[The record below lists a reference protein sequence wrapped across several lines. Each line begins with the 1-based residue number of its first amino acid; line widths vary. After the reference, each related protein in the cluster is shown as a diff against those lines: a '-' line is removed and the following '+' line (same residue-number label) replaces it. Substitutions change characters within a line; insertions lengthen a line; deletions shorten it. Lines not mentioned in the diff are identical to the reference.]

1 MAKSCNQKLK
11 ILYLMELLKE
21 KSQRNEMSS
30 MQEII
35 DFLAQKG
42 IQAERKS
49 IYDDMDA
56 LRVYGMDIRYNRK
69 RPGGY
74 YLVTDG
80 AEESQINPP
89 KKAENFQTQHEKDG
103 ETKRLKL
110 LCEKKFQP
118 QVENFFGRILNEK
131 EKEEEQ
137 VILTVEHTLDL
148 ELYGW
153 LAAMGKQV
161 KLVKPKK
168 VSAAFRDHLKSVLKE
183 YKES

>member
-21 KSQRNEMSS
+21 KSESQKPTS

-35 DFLAQKG
+35 DYLEQKG

-56 LRVYGMDIRYNRK
+56 LRYYGLDIRYERK

-74 YLVTDG
+74 YLAVPESKREKEEPMKPVCADTQ
-80 AEESQINPP
+80 AEE
-89 KKAENFQTQHEKDG
+89 KR
-103 ETKRLKL
+103 RLKL
-110 LCEKKFQP
+110 LCPKEFQAEA
-118 QVENFFGRILNEK
+118 QRYLGTALSVK
-131 EKEEEQ
+131 EKDEGN
-137 VILTVEHTLDL
+137 VILTVEHSVGP
-148 ELYGW
+148 ELFGW
-153 LAAMGKQV
+153 LTACGKQV

-168 VSAAFRDHLKSVLKE
+168 VSAAYRDYLKGIMKE
-183 YKES
+183 YKE

>member
-56 LRVYGMDIRYNRK
+56 LRV
-69 RPGGY
+69 
-74 YLVTDG
+74 
-80 AEESQINPP
+80 
-89 KKAENFQTQHEKDG
+89 
-103 ETKRLKL
+103 
-110 LCEKKFQP
+110 
-118 QVENFFGRILNEK
+118 
-131 EKEEEQ
+131 
-137 VILTVEHTLDL
+137 
-148 ELYGW
+148 
-153 LAAMGKQV
+153 
-161 KLVKPKK
+161 
-168 VSAAFRDHLKSVLKE
+168 
-183 YKES
+183 